1 MVGTRKHG
9 VFIGD
14 IMVFILKR
22 EGKEIK
28 RCNNEYD
35 VMEWIHK
42 HHSYSFYH
50 AVKYE
55 GYSVEEVKE
64 NE

>member
-1 MVGTRKHG
+1 
-9 VFIGD
+9 
-14 IMVFILKR
+14 MVFILKR